1 MSVNPALDKKQMSV
15 NPALDK
21 KQMSIK
27 PVRDKKQMSVKP
39 VQDKNLMTAGSVQ
52 GKLVRF
58 AIPIFVGNL
67 FQQMY
72 NAADSLIVG
81 NFVGSTALAAV
92 SSTGNLVFLLI
103 GFFDGMA
110 SGEGVVIAHCVGAG
124 DKERTSRAVHTA
136 AALGLLISALMT
148 AVGVMGTPRFLAW
161 MGTPDNVMPE
171 AVLYLKIY
179 FAGAAGLVLYNTFF
193 GILQAAGDS
202 RHPLY
207 YLIISSLVNVWLD
220 LLFIAVFHRGVDGAA
235 LATVLSQFL
244 AAFLS
249 LARLMRTNSSI
260 RVDLRRICFTKDIL
274 VRMVRIGIPSGLQN
288 SIIGLSNVVI
298 QSYINSFGEL
308 AMAGIGAYTKVE
320 GFAFIP
326 VTSFSMALT
335 TFVSQNLGA
344 GEKRRVQKGVR
355 FGTGTGIVMAA
366 VIGALLDI
374 FAPQLIAAFDSTPG
388 VIAYGAARA
397 RIVCP
402 FFCLVAFTHLMAA
415 ILRGYGRA
423 GVPMMVFL
431 VCWCAVRVLIIAAGG
446 QFIHSI
452 KLTYW
457 VYPITWMLSSGS
469 LFIYYRKEEKHLL
482 AG

>member
-1 MSVNPALDKKQMSV
+1 
-15 NPALDK
+15 
-21 KQMSIK
+21 
-27 PVRDKKQMSVKP
+27 
-39 VQDKNLMTAGSVQ
+39 
-52 GKLVRF
+52 
-58 AIPIFVGNL
+58 
-67 FQQMY
+67 
-72 NAADSLIVG
+72 
-81 NFVGSTALAAV
+81 
-92 SSTGNLVFLLI
+92 
-103 GFFDGMA
+103 MA

-298 QSYINSFGEL
+298 QSYINSFGAL
-308 AMAGIGAYTKVE
+308 AMAG
-320 GFAFIP
+320 
-326 VTSFSMALT
+326 
-335 TFVSQNLGA
+335 

>member
-15 NPALDK
+15 NPAL
-21 KQMSIK
+21 
-27 PVRDKKQMSVKP
+27 DKKQMSVKP

-52 GKLVRF
+52 GKLVSF

-207 YLIISSLVNVWLD
+207 YLIISSLVNVLLD

-249 LARLMRTNSSI
+249 LARLM
-260 RVDLRRICFTKDIL
+260 